1 MNGSTDKLSPTALAF
16 IGDAVHTLYIRKA
29 VIHRAAG
36 ATLHLAASE
45 HCNAA
50 AQAAVFDELVR
61 RDAFTDD
68 ELDMAR
74 RARNAHLHSRT
85 KASSAEYHKSTALE
99 AVIGMLEVSGD
110 EARKQEL
117 LGLCAEI
124 SGLNGN

>member
-1 MNGSTDKLSPTALAF
+1 MDGSTDKLSPTALAF

-29 VIHRAAG
+29 VLDRAAG
-36 ATLHLAASE
+36 ATLHLVASK

-50 AQAAVFDELVR
+50 AQAAVYDELIR
-61 RDAFTDD
+61 RGALTDD

-85 KASSAEYHKSTALE
+85 KASPAEYHKATALE
-99 AVIGMLEVSGD
+99 AVIGMLEISGD
-110 EARKQEL
+110 EVRKQEL